1 MARNAIK
8 GSSINL
14 DVIYDTLG
22 LDDASLLD
30 KVALVL
36 HQQFGS
42 ICTCIVEFNQIGTR
56 LKTLSYACENQL
68 QPPQEH
74 SIEESTLFKIIRK
87 TGKNHVVYKNGVKD
101 TFSSPSFFKDKGVE
115 AFIGIPLRTSNGEV
129 LGVLQSSFAHTL
141 DDTDELVYFHNLF
154 ARLVVHYLREKWFA
168 DKSQMLVSQLSFE
181 VSHDS
186 LTGLFN
192 RDCLSNKL
200 DTLTTEGRHSF
211 TLAYIDIDNFKSIN
225 DIYGNHIGDQV
236 IKFVAN
242 AVQDAITESQLAF
255 RIAGDEFA
263 FISLSEDPFE
273 ICNRIIDKIEPG
285 YRDFAHTIK
294 VKVSIGLASNSAQ
307 HLTSDEII
315 LNASLALKECKRS
328 RNHDIQCY
336 DTHLSVQYYRR
347 SMVIEALRKELT
359 KDIEE
364 SNVYIVVQPIVGRN
378 SQQWDR
384 FEVLARW
391 HSKRLGDVSP
401 LEFIS
406 AAEQSG
412 LIIELGER
420 ILKLACQ
427 AKQLLDQ
434 GLGYPVKLSINCS
447 ACEIQNSTRY
457 LSNLI
462 NTIESHQFKPSDFI
476 IELTETVLLSK
487 TNEVR
492 KTLDDLRVL
501 GFSIALDDFGTG
513 YSSLNYIHSY
523 PIDYIKVDAAF
534 IRNMVSNKASERIV
548 WLIIQL
554 AKQLNVELIAE
565 GVETKQALD
574 KLYSMGCEHIQ
585 GYYFSRPHTPY
596 DMVNLYKL
604 NVESDSKVSHG

>member
-1 MARNAIK
+1 MARNTIK

-30 KVALVL
+30 KVTLVL

-42 ICTCIVEFNQIGTR
+42 ICTCLVEFNRIGTR
-56 LKTLSYACENQL
+56 AKTLSHACQNQL

-74 SIEESTLFKIIRK
+74 SIGDSTLFNIIRE
-87 TGKNHVVYKNGVKD
+87 TGRDHAIYKQGVQK
-101 TFSSPSFFKDKGVE
+101 TFSSPSFIKDAGIE
-115 AFIGIPLRTSNGEV
+115 AYIGIPLRASNGEV
-129 LGVLQSSFAHTL
+129 LGVLQSSFTHEL
-141 DDTDELVYFHNLF
+141 DDIEELIYYHKLF
-154 ARLVVHYLREKWFA
+154 ARLIVHYLREKWLA
-168 DKSQMLVSQLSFE
+168 EKSQMLVSQLSFE

-186 LTGLFN
+186 LTGLLN
-192 RDCLSNKL
+192 RDCLSSKL
-200 DTLTTEGRHSF
+200 DTLTTEDSRSF

-225 DIYGNHIGDQV
+225 DIYGNYIGDEV

-242 AVQDAITESQLAF
+242 AVKDSIKESQLAF

-273 ICNRIIDKIEPG
+273 VCNRIINKIEPG

-294 VKVSIGLASNSAQ
+294 LKVSIGLASNSAH

-328 RNHDIQCY
+328 RHHYIQCY

-364 SNVYIVVQPIVGRN
+364 SNVYIVVQPIVAQN
-378 SQQWDR
+378 SQKWDR

-391 HSKRLGDVSP
+391 HSDTLGIVSP
-401 LEFIS
+401 LEFVS

-420 ILKLACQ
+420 ILKLACK
-427 AKQLLDQ
+427 AKQTLDQ

-457 LSNLI
+457 LNNLI
-462 NTIESHQFKPSDFI
+462 NTIESHKYTPSDFI

-492 KTLDDLRVL
+492 KTLDDLRLL

-513 YSSLNYIHSY
+513 YSSLNYVHSY
-523 PIDYIKVDAAF
+523 PIDYIKVDSTF
-534 IRNMVSNKASERIV
+534 IRNMVSNKASERVV
-548 WLIIQL
+548 WLIVQL

-565 GVETKQALD
+565 GVANKHALD
-574 KLYSMGCEHIQ
+574 KLYAMGCEYIQ
-585 GYYFSRPHTPY
+585 GYYFSRPHTPN
-596 DMVNLYKL
+596 DLVNLYKL
-604 NVESDSKVSHG
+604 NLESDSRVSHG